1 VVENL
6 YRFRGDTS
14 VGIFEPCGPSTRNSP
29 RFAVGPVVNHEATAF
44 NADPSSTCVED
55 ENSGRIAAATSAGGQ
70 VSHQGWGL
78 FMRAL
83 NHGSARYRS
92 QNQARLPVWTDSVW

>member
-1 VVENL
+1 
-6 YRFRGDTS
+6 
-14 VGIFEPCGPSTRNSP
+14 
-29 RFAVGPVVNHEATAF
+29 
-44 NADPSSTCVED
+44 
-55 ENSGRIAAATSAGGQ
+55 
-70 VSHQGWGL
+70 L